1 MIQFNLFFPCSFVP
15 HRTGCES
22 KEAYNLN
29 VTTCQKCLKT
39 GHSTSPPYE
48 NRQIISREKNCQEL
62 GKGDS
67 WKKANWTHF
76 FCPKKLTWLSSTIA
90 LGIQIISFKKW
101 HIAQGYIIL
110 SWYSAVPCLSVKCNL
125 DSETDDCHRKPNSD
139 TEII

>member
-1 MIQFNLFFPCSFVP
+1 MIKFNLFFPCSFVP

-22 KEAYNLN
+22 KEANNLT

-48 NRQIISREKNCQEL
+48 NRQIISREKNGQEL
-62 GKGDS
+62 GKGDF

-76 FCPKKLTWLSSTIA
+76 CCPKKLTWLSSTIA
-90 LGIQIISFKKW
+90 VGIQIISFKKW
-101 HIAQGYIIL
+101 HIEQGYIL
-110 SWYSAVPCLSVKCNL
+110 SWYSAVPCLSVKCYL
-125 DSETDDCHRKPNSD
+125 DRETDYCHRKPNSH